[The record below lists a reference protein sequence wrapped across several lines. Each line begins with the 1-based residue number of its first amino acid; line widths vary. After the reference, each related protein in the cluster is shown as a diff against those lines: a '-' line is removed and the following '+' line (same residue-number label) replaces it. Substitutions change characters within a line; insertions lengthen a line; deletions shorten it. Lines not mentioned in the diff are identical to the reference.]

1 MAVKELLTRIAL
13 RYDTYE
19 NWMDAEKGGKLVLLK
34 GEIGLCEVP
43 VTATGEDKATNAPTV
58 LFKVGDGTKTF
69 SELQW
74 ASAKAA
80 DVYSWAKASDVV
92 YNENAKTIT
101 FVKGNEDGT
110 DKVFTFNYVTA
121 AEVDAQI
128 KAITNGI
135 SSKVTALEGKFGETG
150 EVTVALADHES
161 RLDAIEGETGAIA
174 TAKQA
179 AIDAAA
185 ADATSKANTA
195 EANAKAE
202 AARLDGLMDAR
213 VDVLEA
219 AKANHEGRIGTAED
233 AINTIN
239 TTTIPGVTA
248 AYEAADKAINDKIG
262 GSFTATDTVDKA
274 IKAAQQAADDAQADV
289 DALTAANG
297 AVTKNASDIAKNK
310 ADIEQL
316 GKDLEAEAK
325 ARGDKDTEL
334 DGRLEKVEAFFGAA
348 EEHDGY
354 TGLDT
359 ALDTLKEIQD
369 YLSGEEGAATGG
381 LISRVAQAEDDIEAI
396 EKEFAAGGRV
406 AKAEGEITG
415 LKGRADA
422 IEATIAGYDGTD
434 TIKKAI
440 DAVDEKA
447 QQGIDDA
454 ADAAGIASDAQTR
467 VGTLEGVVG
476 NAGSGLVQLV
486 NTVKDTADTASSE
499 ASRANG
505 RLDTAEGEIDTLQA
519 TVLTGEDSNANL
531 RSAITSLQEITGSD
545 STNSNAKLREDIDA
559 IDAQINTASTGL
571 LARMSSAEGRVSA
584 IESDYLKAADWFIID
599 CGSAELRD
607 GEPVVENN

>member
-1 MAVKELLTRIAL
+1 MAVKELFTRIAL
-13 RYDTYE
+13 KYDTYA
-19 NWMDAEKGGKLVLLK
+19 NWMDENKGGKLILLK

-43 VTATGEDKATNAPTV
+43 TTATGDDKATNAPAV

-92 YNENAKTIT
+92 YDSTAKTIT

-185 ADATSKANTA
+185 ADAKSKADTA

-219 AKANHEGRIGTAED
+219 AKANHEGRIGTVES

-239 TTTIPGVTA
+239 TTTITGITA

-274 IKAAQQAADDAQADV
+274 IKAAKQAADDAQADV

-334 DGRLEKVEAFFGAA
+334 EGRLDSVEAFFEVA
-348 EEHDGY
+348 EGEK
-354 TGLDT
+354 LDT

-369 YLSGEEGAATGG
+369 YLNGEGEATGG
-381 LISRVAQAEDDIEAI
+381 VIGRVAKAEQDIDNL
-396 EKEFAAGGRV
+396 EKEFATGGRV
-406 AKAEGEITG
+406 TKAEGEITG
-415 LKGRADA
+415 LKGRADT

-440 DAVDEKA
+440 DAVDGKA

-454 ADAAGIASDAQTR
+454 ADAASIASDAQTR

-476 NAGSGLVQLV
+476 NANSGLVQLV
-486 NTVKDTADTASSE
+486 NTVKGTAETASSD
-499 ASRANG
+499 AVRANG

-519 TVLTGEDSNANL
+519 TVLTGDNSNANL

-545 STNSNAKLREDIDA
+545 SANGNAKLREDIDA
-559 IDAQINTASTGL
+559 LDNQINTASTGL
-571 LARMSSAEGRVSA
+571 LARLTSAEGRVSA

-599 CGSAELRD
+599 CGSAELRE